1 MSRWVSPLSLHLP
14 AVSAGEQGWLYYF
27 RVNIRHLSNLQCT
40 VCTSP
45 GTFRGAQACFQHRGC
60 LFKPGDTFQ
69 QGSWDFSGCGG
80 GAGLNAV
87 WREIIGK
94 LAKSVLFSQA
104 VEAQPLL
111 RFCQLCVYS
120 RVDGPSAFWR
130 LQRHGAVDKT
140 HGL

>member
-1 MSRWVSPLSLHLP
+1 MRESRAGFAVPELTLDTSPIY
-14 AVSAGEQGWLYYF
+14 SAQS
-27 RVNIRHLSNLQCT
+27 VA
-40 VCTSP
+40 P

-60 LFKPGDTFQ
+60 LFKPGDAFP
-69 QGSWDFSGCGG
+69 QGFWDFSGSGG

-87 WREIIGK
+87 WREILGK

>member
-1 MSRWVSPLSLHLP
+1 MPESRAGFIISELTLDTSPIY
-14 AVSAGEQGWLYYF
+14 SAQSVL
-27 RVNIRHLSNLQCT
+27 
-40 VCTSP
+40 P
-45 GTFRGAQACFQHRGC
+45 GTFAGAQACFQHLRC
-60 LFKPGDTFQ
+60 LFKSGDAFQ
-69 QGSWDFSGCGG
+69 QGFWDFSGSGG
-80 GAGLNAV
+80 GAGLKAV

-94 LAKSVLFSQA
+94 LVKSVLFSQA

-111 RFCQLCVYS
+111 HFCQLCVYS